1 MPNVNCA
8 VSAGTLVLSVD
19 QQMPNESTELL
30 ITLGNSVG
38 TCIKVDE
45 SQYNA
50 AASVAACAPAF
61 VSVIIFIHGF
71 G

>member
-8 VSAGTLVLSVD
+8 VSAGTLVLSVE
-19 QQMPNESTELL
+19 QQMPNESIELL

-38 TCIKVDE
+38 TCIKVEE

-61 VSVIIFIHGF
+61 VSILLLL
-71 G
+71 